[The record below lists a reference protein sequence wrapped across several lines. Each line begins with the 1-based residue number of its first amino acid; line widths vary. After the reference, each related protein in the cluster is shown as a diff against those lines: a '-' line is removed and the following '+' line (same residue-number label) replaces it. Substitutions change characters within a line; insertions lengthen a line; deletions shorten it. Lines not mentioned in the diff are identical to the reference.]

1 MDQWLFLVS
10 VVLLLCV
17 VTSKLLYRFGVPT
30 LLIFMALGMLFGS
43 EGPGGIQFDNYELT
57 RDICS
62 VALIFIIFYGGFGTS
77 WKLARPVAAQ
87 AILMASVGVIITA
100 GLTGIFFSLVF
111 GATLLEGLLIGSVVA
126 STDAASVFAILRSR
140 ALNLKGG
147 LASLLEVESGSNDPI
162 AYMLTIIVLSLMQQN
177 SETNLAVMVL
187 QQVGLGLAIGAV
199 LAWLTVKLLQRFEL
213 EIEGLYSILMIGV
226 ALFGYELSNYGG
238 GNGYLCV
245 YVCGIILGN
254 SRIPRKMMLVPFL
267 DAVSWTMQIALF
279 FTLGL
284 LAVPSRLPEMIL
296 PGLAVFL
303 FMLLVARPAATF
315 SIMSWFRAY
324 IRPQFF
330 VSWVGLRGAASIV
343 FAIYAAT
350 ARPDLGMDIYHLV
363 FMVCLLSIIVQ
374 GTFLPQIARRLRLID
389 NSQSVFQSFT
399 DYDEFATTELVEL
412 VISPKNPFIGTAL
425 LDMEMPDGTLPVMLK
440 RGRKTIIPN
449 KTTVLK
455 AGDRVVLSTRD
466 RTRLEKE
473 ANAVRRRYRTKG
485 IIK

>member
-1 MDQWLFLVS
+1 MDHLLFLAA

-17 VTSKLLYRFGVPT
+17 ITSKLLYRFGVPT

-77 WKLARPVAAQ
+77 WKLAKPVAFQ
-87 AILMASVGVIITA
+87 AILMASVGVVMTA

-111 GATLLEGLLIGSVVA
+111 GCSLLEGLLVGSVVA

-162 AYMLTIIVLSLMQQN
+162 AYMLTIICLSLMQEN
-177 SETNLAVMVL
+177 SEANLVVVVL
-187 QQVGLGLAIGAV
+187 QQVGLGLAIGAI
-199 LAWLTVKLLQRFEL
+199 LAVLTVKLLQKFEL
-213 EIEGLYSILMIGV
+213 EIDGLYSILMIGV
-226 ALFGYELSNYGG
+226 ALFGYELSNYSG

-245 YVCGIILGN
+245 YVCGLVLGN
-254 SRIPRKMMLVPFL
+254 SRMPRKRMLVPFL
-267 DAVSWTMQIALF
+267 DATSWTMQISLF

-284 LAVPSRLPEMIL
+284 LVVPSHLPDVIL
-296 PGLAVFL
+296 PGLVLFL
-303 FMLLVARPAATF
+303 FMLLVARPVATF
-315 SIMSWFRAY
+315 SILSWFRSY
-324 IRPQFF
+324 TRPQLF

-343 FAIYAAT
+343 FAIYAMT
-350 ARPDLGMDIYHLV
+350 EVPDNGLDIFHLV
-363 FMVCLLSIIVQ
+363 FMVCLLSIVVQ
-374 GTFLPQIARRLRLID
+374 GTFLPQIARKLRLID
-389 NSQSVFQSFT
+389 NSQSVFQTFT
-399 DYDEFATTELVEL
+399 DYDDFATTELVEIL
-412 VISPKNPFIGTAL
+412 VSPRNPYIGKAL
-425 LDMEMPDGTLPVMLK
+425 FDIEMPEGTLPAMLK

-449 KTTVLK
+449 KDTLLQ

-466 RTRLEKE
+466 RSRLEKE
-473 ANAVRRRYRTKG
+473 ASAVRRRQRAR
-485 IIK
+485 